1 MSDKWLETIMPTFLK
16 KNTCKTNPSP
26 TVHFLCWFQ
35 LLKSFKSVVILA
47 LEIRPSLAI

>member
-16 KNTCKTNPSP
+16 TTCKTNPSP
-26 TVHFLCWFQ
+26 TVHFLCGFQ

-47 LEIRPSLAI
+47 FEIRPSLAI